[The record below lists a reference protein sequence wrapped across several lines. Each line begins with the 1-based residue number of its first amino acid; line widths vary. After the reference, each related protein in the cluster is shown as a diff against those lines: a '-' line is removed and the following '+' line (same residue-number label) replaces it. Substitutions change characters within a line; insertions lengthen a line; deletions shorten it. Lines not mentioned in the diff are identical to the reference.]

1 MNNKPAL
8 GIVFR
13 IPEYGKVKKRLAAQ
27 IGLDM
32 ALKTYAAM
40 LYETIKNISKLTD
53 IDIYGFYE
61 GLAST
66 HHDVFKKF
74 QPIPQKGK
82 DLGEKMLNAVQ
93 WLFEKGYNKVVLIG
107 ADSPDLPVYYIKDT
121 FSKLNYYELV
131 IGPAEDGGY
140 YLIGMN
146 MPLDVLFKGIKW
158 GSNSVLKDTISIAN
172 NEGIRYFLLP
182 QWYDIDDTKSLRKWK
197 NQQLSAV
204 IQR

>member
-1 MNNKPAL
+1 MNNKSAL
-8 GIVFR
+8 GIMFR

-40 LYETIKNISKLTD
+40 LYETIDNISKLTD

-66 HHDVFKKF
+66 QNDIFKKF
-74 QPIPQKGK
+74 QPMPQKGK

-93 WLFEKGYNKVVLIG
+93 WLFEKGYNKIVLIG
-107 ADSPDLPVYYIKDT
+107 ADSPDLPIYYIRDA
-121 FSKLNYYELV
+121 FSKLNHHELV
-131 IGPAEDGGY
+131 IGPAGDGGY

-146 MPLDVLFKGIKW
+146 KPLNNIFKDIQW
-158 GSNSVLKDTISIAN
+158 GSSNVMKDTISIAK

-182 QWYDIDDTKSLRKWK
+182 EWYDIDDAENLRKWK
-197 NQQLSAV
+197 KQQSAK
-204 IQR
+204 